1 MFLAYDNVNCVM
13 QIKGKLMM
21 NIPLFFFVFNLLIME
36 KLIKNKEKNLPGILL
51 RQKRDGWMNKDVGQ
65 SS

>member
-1 MFLAYDNVNCVM
+1 
-13 QIKGKLMM
+13 
-21 NIPLFFFVFNLLIME
+21 ME

-51 RQKRDGWMNKDVGQ
+51 RQKRDGWMNKDVGL